1 MVRGERMEK
10 KSGII
15 GFTGAFRDSVK
26 EIDKGSKVVFT
37 GSIAVCTPFVEL
49 LAYTIRDKEFEMIY
63 VPKSDIKEAK
73 RIKEQPN
80 IGYSVVNEKADPNRP
95 DVVVVMGGLA
105 MPKFGCSTEDV
116 LNMVEKISDDK
127 KPKIIGVCFM
137 NIFQRAGW
145 TKKISFDV
153 LIDTNMETVVN

>member
-1 MVRGERMEK
+1 MEK

-15 GFTGAFRDSVK
+15 GFTGAFKDSLK
-26 EIDKGSKVVFT
+26 EIDNGSKVVFT

-49 LAYTIRDKEFEMIY
+49 LAYTIRDKDFEMIY
-63 VPKSDIKEAK
+63 VPKSDIKEAR

-80 IGYSVVNEKADPNRP
+80 IGYSVVNEKVDPKRP
-95 DVVVVMGGLA
+95 DVVVIMGGLA

-116 LNMVEKISDDK
+116 LNMVEEISVD

-137 NIFQRAGW
+137 NIFEKTGW
-145 TKKISFDV
+145 TKKIPFDV
-153 LIDTNMETVVN
+153 LIDTNMETIVN